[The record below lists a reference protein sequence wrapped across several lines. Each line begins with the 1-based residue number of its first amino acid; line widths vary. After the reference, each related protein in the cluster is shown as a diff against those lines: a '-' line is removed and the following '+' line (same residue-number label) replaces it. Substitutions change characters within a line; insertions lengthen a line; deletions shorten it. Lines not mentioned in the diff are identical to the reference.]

1 MRSPCSR
8 SVGGRPTLRCRS
20 EALRWISCWRTAL
33 KLNICPG
40 AEGAGATGGAAG
52 GTELAIGID
61 PEERLPVL
69 DGLRV
74 GGENLGHDSR
84 DLGLDLVHDLHRL
97 DDAEYLPFRDARTH
111 RDVRLG
117 ARLGRGIEGPYH
129 GRLDVVAAVLRLSC
143 GRRLH
148 CRGSFGRRGMGA

>member
-1 MRSPCSR
+1 MRSPCR
-8 SVGGRPTLRCRS
+8 RNVGGRPTLRCRS

-33 KLNICPG
+33 KLNIWPG
-40 AEGAGATGGAAG
+40 AAGDGVADGAAGGAVG

-61 PEERLPVL
+61 PEERLPVF

-74 GGENLGHDSR
+74 GGENLGHDAH
-84 DLGLDLVHDLHRL
+84 DLGFDLVHDLHRL

-117 ARLGRGIEGPYH
+117 ARLRRRVEGSHH
-129 GRLDVVAAVLRLSC
+129 GRLDVVASALRL
-143 GRRLH
+143 G
-148 CRGSFGRRGMGA
+148 